1 MKKNRYIQLI
11 LVIAVSWLTACENQ
25 PIEFDDYGSTACY
38 FPYQTPARSL
48 ILGNYNLGLNEND
61 NNHLFEI
68 GVTMSGVYENVN
80 DRRVYFEVDE
90 SLLNGVA
97 NVVPLPPSYYAIET
111 ASPVTI
117 PAGSIKGRIRVQLTD
132 AFFDDTLSLAPI
144 DSVNYVIP
152 LVINNVEGIDT
163 ILQGVAADGISDPVK
178 TDPEDWAVQPKDYT
192 LYGIK
197 FINKYHGNYLR
208 RGVDQLDTFNIAT
221 SSYETDTTIV
231 YHKDYVERDEVVM
244 VSSSS
249 LNAVVLSNSIRRGDL
264 ASPGDIE
271 LLLTFD
277 ANENCQVFD
286 HHTSEEIGEG
296 EFVENGDSWGG
307 ESRDVI
313 HMEYTFLDTINNE
326 MHYVTDTLVMRDR
339 AVVFEEFTIYV
350 ED

>member
-178 TDPEDWAVQPKDYT
+178 TDPEDW
-192 LYGIK
+192 
-197 FINKYHGNYLR
+197 
-208 RGVDQLDTFNIAT
+208 
-221 SSYETDTTIV
+221 
-231 YHKDYVERDEVVM
+231 VEAE
-244 VSSSS
+244 
-249 LNAVVLSNSIRRGDL
+249 
-264 ASPGDIE
+264 
-271 LLLTFD
+271 
-277 ANENCQVFD
+277 
-286 HHTSEEIGEG
+286 
-296 EFVENGDSWGG
+296 
-307 ESRDVI
+307 
-313 HMEYTFLDTINNE
+313 
-326 MHYVTDTLVMRDR
+326 
-339 AVVFEEFTIYV
+339 
-350 ED
+350 